1 MTRRARGHLMIEM
14 DEVMNMTITGSHI
27 SYEEPDIAEST
38 RRSRDSG
45 QTSAPSTAPSGTL
58 PQATRGDMMGR
69 RLEQRQVRVKT
80 LVAVLIIE
88 ESDRKEQWQ
97 NCGALVYELRTPNTR
112 PKSRPPLIGTMFT
125 DDGLRHR

>member
-1 MTRRARGHLMIEM
+1 MIEV

-69 RLEQRQVRVKT
+69 RLEQRQVQVKT
-80 LVAVLIIE
+80 LVAVLIID
-88 ESDRKEQWQ
+88 DRKEQWQ
-97 NCGALVYELRTPNTR
+97 NCGALVYNLRTPNTR
-112 PKSRPPLIGTMFT
+112 PKSST
-125 DDGLRHR
+125 DWNHVYDN